1 MDLKSIGTSGSF
13 EMVARFLEFISSVK
27 WRPLP
32 HEVQW
37 ERRDSFPDEA
47 GIWTLLSVCGGKTG
61 ALLELWWDPQCS
73 FRVETGMS
81 WNFLSCL
88 KGVKDAFEAP
98 EGRWDF
104 CPDAAAEKSLIL
116 H

>member
-1 MDLKSIGTSGSF
+1 M
-13 EMVARFLEFISSVK
+13 
-27 WRPLP
+27 
-32 HEVQW
+32 
-37 ERRDSFPDEA
+37 
-47 GIWTLLSVCGGKTG
+47 
-61 ALLELWWDPQCS
+61 
-73 FRVETGMS
+73 ETGMS

-104 CPDAAAEKSLIL
+104 CPDAAAEKSLIS

>member
-61 ALLELWWDPQCS
+61 ALLELWRDPRCS
-73 FRVETGMS
+73 SRAETGMS
-81 WNFLSCL
+81 GNFLSCL
-88 KGVKDAFEAP
+88 KSAKDPFEAQ
-98 EGRWDF
+98 EGRRDF
-104 CPDAAAEKSLIL
+104 SHNAAMEKGLI
-116 H
+116 

>member
-1 MDLKSIGTSGSF
+1 MDLKSTGTSGSF

-47 GIWTLLSVCGGKTG
+47 GIRTLLSVCGGKTG

-73 FRVETGMS
+73 FRVETAVSG
-81 WNFLSCL
+81 NL
-88 KGVKDAFEAP
+88 
-98 EGRWDF
+98 
-104 CPDAAAEKSLIL
+104 
-116 H
+116 